1 MVRKIPRTE
10 LCFALGRT
18 WLVFHIIRY
27 HSFNDPTG
35 KNLPLVACGFW
46 STVLKSPVQLPFCQI
61 ASNSKTRNMCYVC
74 FISSFTWYIHT
85 QREHAV
91 FDGPQYDLTLSYTI
105 LSLDSMTASHDSS
118 IPDFGGLRQ
127 APCVKSVTYIWE
139 NTWGLI
145 LPMRNESIRGAE
157 LTGKTCLSSV
167 IGVRKMASKSHRNG
181 ALT

>member
-1 MVRKIPRTE
+1 MIQLART
-10 LCFALGRT
+10 CHW
-18 WLVFHIIRY
+18 WLVASGARFSKVQSSSLSARLRATAKPGTCAMFVSY
-27 HSFNDPTG
+27 HLLHDIFTHSE
-35 KNLPLVACGFW
+35 
-46 STVLKSPVQLPFCQI
+46 
-61 ASNSKTRNMCYVC
+61 NML
-74 FISSFTWYIHT
+74 SLMGLNMSL
-85 QREHAV
+85 
-91 FDGPQYDLTLSYTI
+91 DLTLSYTI